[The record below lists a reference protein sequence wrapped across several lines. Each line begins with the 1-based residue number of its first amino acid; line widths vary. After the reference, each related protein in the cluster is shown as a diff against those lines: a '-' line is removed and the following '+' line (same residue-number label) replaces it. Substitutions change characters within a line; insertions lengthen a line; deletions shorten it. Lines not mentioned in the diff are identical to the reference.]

1 MLVAVIGGK
10 VQGIEACYLA
20 KKAGWQVRLIDKR
33 AVVPAEGL
41 CDSFIQLDVRHDKN
55 LHRALGDADL
65 ILPALEDDP
74 ALERI
79 SRWAGKEGIPCAFDI
94 DAYRVSSSKS
104 ASNRFFQEL
113 DLPIPGLWPE
123 SEFPVIL
130 KPDRSSGSRGIHICK
145 DVSDLNKR
153 SAVPGMMDG
162 LIVQEFVKGN
172 SYSLEVFGFPG
183 NYRTLQ
189 VTDLY
194 MDAAFS
200 CKRVAAPTELCSAM
214 RKEFENMSVSIA
226 EALGLKGLIDVE
238 VVHNE
243 GCLKILE
250 IDARLP
256 SQTPITVFWSTGLN
270 MVELLGK
277 LFTNPCGE
285 FSLPELITGIDLGV
299 VVEHITVTEKGLEI
313 AGEHILGGQEQ
324 LQLHENFFG
333 ADEAITNYSP
343 GRKQWVATLINT
355 GASREDAWE
364 RRNRVIRAIMQ
375 EHDLTLY
382 SDPEPLL

>member
-20 KKAGWQVRLIDKR
+20 KKADWQVRLIDKR
-33 AVVPAEGL
+33 AVVPAKGL
-41 CDSFIQLDVRHDKN
+41 CDSFIQMDVRRDKN

-65 ILPALEDDP
+65 ILPALEDGP

-104 ASNRFFQEL
+104 ASNRLFQEL
-113 DLPIPGLWPE
+113 NLPIPRLWPE
-123 SEFPVIL
+123 SKFPVII
-130 KPDRSSGSRGIHICK
+130 KPDRGSGSRGIQIFK

-153 SAVPGMMDG
+153 FAVPGMMDG

-172 SYSLEVFGFPG
+172 SYSVEVFGFPG
-183 NYRTLQ
+183 SYQPLQ

-194 MDAAFS
+194 MDAVFN
-200 CKRVAAPTELCSAM
+200 CKRVVAPTELSPAM
-214 RKEFENMSVSIA
+214 REEFANMSVSIA
-226 EALGLKGLIDVE
+226 EAVGLKGLMDVE
-238 VVHNE
+238 VIQNE

-277 LFTNPCGE
+277 LFTNPCGKLS
-285 FSLPELITGIDLGV
+285 FPELITDIALGV
-299 VVEHITVTEKGLEI
+299 VIEHIAVNEKRLEI
-313 AGEHILGGQEQ
+313 AGEHILARQES
-324 LQLHENFFG
+324 LRIHEDFFG

-343 GRKQWVATLINT
+343 DTKQWVATLINT

-382 SDPEPLL
+382 SDPEPVL